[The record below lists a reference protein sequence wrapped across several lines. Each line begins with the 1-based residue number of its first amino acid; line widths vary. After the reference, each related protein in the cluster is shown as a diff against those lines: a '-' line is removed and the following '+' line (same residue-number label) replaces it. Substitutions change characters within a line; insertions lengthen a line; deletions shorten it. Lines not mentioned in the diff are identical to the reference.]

1 MYSRVV
7 VPLDGSETASM
18 ALDHARNLARQNQIP
33 ILIIRAIDPSL
44 ADQVGLIG
52 VRPVFNKI
60 DVMLDQEQSATSIFV
75 DQHVQKLTR
84 DGFQASGSVVWGTPA
99 AAIASVLEDGDVI
112 VMTTRGRTGAKR
124 WFLGSVAEDLL
135 KRTQVP
141 VLLVRND

>member
-7 VPLDGSETASM
+7 VPLDGSEIASM

-33 ILIIRAIDPSL
+33 ILIVRAIDPSL

-60 DVMLDQEQSATSIFV
+60 DVMLDQEQSETSIFV
-75 DQHVQKLTR
+75 DQHVQKLTN

-99 AAIASVLEDGDVI
+99 AAIASVLKDGDVI

-124 WFLGSVAEDLL
+124 WFLGSAAEDLL

>member
-7 VPLDGSETASM
+7 VPLDGSEIASM

-33 ILIIRAIDPSL
+33 ILIVRAIDPSL

-60 DVMLDQEQSATSIFV
+60 DVMLDQEQSETSIFV
-75 DQHVQKLTR
+75 DQHVQKLTN

-99 AAIASVLEDGDVI
+99 AAIASVLKDGDVI